1 MENYVSLHEIN
12 MKANG
17 LDLNLT
23 ISSNNIF

>member
-23 ISSNNIF
+23 ISRNNIF